1 MIPGEYVIWIVLV
14 TVFIS
19 VLLSGFYFSN
29 RILRKVM
36 YMLDALE
43 DKEMNFRFDEKSLFS
58 RALHRTLNRIRLIFE
73 KERQEISEQERY
85 YGQMLDCVNTGI
97 VVVDLNE
104 RSKGRV
110 LYNNKAATNILGVS
124 SLSNIRQLANVS
136 SELES
141 CFDTV
146 SVGNNEMKV
155 SFYNEKGQISLSVV
169 ATLAFLQ
176 GKDVKIIVLN
186 DISNEMSHNEE
197 ISWNKL
203 IRVLTHEIMNTVT
216 PIASLSRTLS
226 QELDSKS
233 DDCPFERN
241 NLKLGLETIAESSKG
256 LIKFVDTYR
265 SLTRISTPVK
275 KAFYLKELVDR
286 VRQLTSKQINDV
298 GAKLLYVEKSDDILL
313 YADEDQI
320 SQVFVNLI
328 KNALQAHAMLIEITA
343 EIDFAETVV
352 IHVSNNGKPINKEN
366 YDDIFVP
373 FYTTKQEGTGV
384 GLSLSR
390 QIMRLHNGNIS
401 LVCSNEK
408 NTVFKLQ
415 FK

>member
-43 DKEMNFRFDEKSLFS
+43 DREMNFRFDEKSLFS

>member
-14 TVFIS
+14 TAFIS
-19 VLLSGFYFSN
+19 VLLSGLYVSK

-43 DKEMNFRFDEKSLFS
+43 DKETNFRFDEKPLVS

-73 KERQEISEQERY
+73 KERQEINEQERY

-104 RSKGRV
+104 RAKGRV
-110 LYNNKAATNILGVS
+110 LYNNKAATNILGIS

-146 SVGNNEMKV
+146 SEGNNEMKV

-169 ATLAFLQ
+169 ATLASLQ

-226 QELDSKS
+226 QGLGSKA
-233 DDCPFERN
+233 DDCPFDRN
-241 NLKLGLETIAESSKG
+241 NLKLGLETIAESSNG

-298 GAKLLYVEKSDDILL
+298 GATLLYVEKSDDILL

-352 IHVSNNGKPINKEN
+352 IQVSNNGKPINKEN

-390 QIMRLHNGNIS
+390 QIMRLHNGKIS

>member
-19 VLLSGFYFSN
+19 VLLSGFYFSK

-226 QELDSKS
+226 QKLDSKS

>member
-1 MIPGEYVIWIVLV
+1 MILGEYVIWIVLV

-19 VLLSGFYFSN
+19 VLLSGFYFSK

-390 QIMRLHNGNIS
+390 QIMRMHNGKIS

>member
-19 VLLSGFYFSN
+19 VLLSGFYFSK

-366 YDDIFVP
+366 YDEIFVP

>member
-19 VLLSGFYFSN
+19 VLLSGFYFSK

-146 SVGNNEMKV
+146 SVGNNEMKF

-226 QELDSKS
+226 QKLDSKS

>member
-19 VLLSGFYFSN
+19 VLLSGFYFSK

-373 FYTTKQEGTGV
+373 FYTTKQEGTGG

>member
-1 MIPGEYVIWIVLV
+1 MILGEYVIWIVLV

-19 VLLSGFYFSN
+19 VLLSGFYFSK

>member
-1 MIPGEYVIWIVLV
+1 MIPGEYAIWIVLV
-14 TVFIS
+14 TAFIS
-19 VLLSGFYFSN
+19 VLLSGLYFSK

-43 DKEMNFRFDEKSLFS
+43 DKETNFRFDEKPLVS
-58 RALHRTLNRIRLIFE
+58 RVLHRTLNRIRLIFE
-73 KERQEISEQERY
+73 KERQEINEQERY

-104 RSKGRV
+104 RAKGRV
-110 LYNNKAATNILGVS
+110 LYNNKAATNILGIS

-146 SVGNNEMKV
+146 SEGNNEMKV

-169 ATLAFLQ
+169 ATLASLQ

-226 QELDSKS
+226 QGLDSKA
-233 DDCPFERN
+233 DDCPFDRN
-241 NLKLGLETIAESSKG
+241 NLKLGLETIAESSNG

-390 QIMRLHNGNIS
+390 QIVRLHNGNIS

>member
-19 VLLSGFYFSN
+19 VLLSGFYFSK

>member
-19 VLLSGFYFSN
+19 VLLSGFYFSK

-104 RSKGRV
+104 RAKGRV
-110 LYNNKAATNILGVS
+110 LYNNKAATNILGIS

-146 SVGNNEMKV
+146 SEGNNEMKV

-169 ATLAFLQ
+169 ATLASLQ

-226 QELDSKS
+226 QGLDSKA
-233 DDCPFERN
+233 DDCPFDRN
-241 NLKLGLETIAESSKG
+241 NLKLGLETIAESSNG

-298 GAKLLYVEKSDDILL
+298 GATLLYVEKSDDILL

-352 IHVSNNGKPINKEN
+352 IQVSNNGKPINKEN

-390 QIMRLHNGNIS
+390 QIMRLHNGKIS

>member
-19 VLLSGFYFSN
+19 VLLSGFYFSK

-390 QIMRLHNGNIS
+390 QVMRLHNGNIS

>member
-226 QELDSKS
+226 LELDSKS